1 MHLVQGSTLTLTRS
15 MYKENSA
22 KVSGGVVSIEQEGHM
37 LYDNCSRF
45 IHNRAAIIL
54 EVHYM
59 LLDQD

>member
-1 MHLVQGSTLTLTRS
+1 

-37 LYDNCSRF
+37 LYDNRSRF